1 MEKWISTKDYT
12 EDGPLLSPKW
22 HVPVE
27 EEISFANELLS
38 LHFQSAL
45 DLLLKICQDKIHT
58 DTGDLFLCLSTF
70 PYFSCLEAWRILD
83 YFFSMQIYFVRISL
97 MLRSPGLGH
106 LILGQMGSGKTA
118 SQTNSFTML

>member
-12 EDGPLLSPKW
+12 QDGLQLNPKW

-27 EEISFANELLS
+27 QEISFANELLF

-58 DTGDLFLCLSTF
+58 DAGELFFSVFQNFSTF
-70 PYFSCLEAWRILD
+70 HVWKHGGFWAILSRCKCTLCAFLICL
-83 YFFSMQIYFVRISL
+83 
-97 MLRSPGLGH
+97 
-106 LILGQMGSGKTA
+106 
-118 SQTNSFTML
+118 